1 MEPRDTVHRRHLQL
15 QREWETWRREVW
27 DVFLRAPKIEDL
39 ARTIVLTMLFASV
52 VLNVAQYATID
63 AQSAK
68 LDEIHQTAAM
78 QGGWVYLESAD

>member
-1 MEPRDTVHRRHLQL
+1 MRPRDTVHKRHLQL
-15 QREWETWRREVW
+15 QRKWEIWRAEVW
-27 DVFLRAPKIEDL
+27 DEFLRAPKIKDL

-68 LDEIHQTAAM
+68 LDEIHEAAEM
-78 QGGWVYLESAD
+78 DGGVVRIQFAD